1 MKPSKIIYYGF
12 VVLFT
17 LLCFYVSIEIVVAL
31 KKELP
36 VSLFSYSISYV
47 PTNSMEDEIM
57 PGDYVLF
64 KKADFDDVNEDS
76 IIVYKSKTGEMAGNF
91 IIHRIIEDHGDYF
104 ITQGDNNPLPDEEH
118 ITSDMIVGE
127 YVCVIG
133 FIGSIS
139 NNKSVLTV
147 ILFIIVI
154 LIFGCQFISGY
165 IKKKQEDMKKQ
176 NEVDKQELI
185 EQLKKEILEE
195 ELEKIRSSKK

>member
-12 VVLFT
+12 VALFT
-17 LLCFYVSIEIVVAL
+17 LLCFYVSIEIVIAL

-64 KKADFDDVNEDS
+64 KKADFDDVKEES

-91 IIHRIIEDHGDYF
+91 IIHRIIEDHGDYY
-104 ITQGDNNPLPDEEH
+104 ITKGDNNPLPDTEH
-118 ITSDMIVGE
+118 ITADMIVGE
-127 YVCVIG
+127 YICVVG
-133 FIGSIS
+133 FIGGIS
-139 NNKSVLTV
+139 SNKTLLTV
-147 ILFIIVI
+147 LVFMFIL
-154 LIFGCQFISGY
+154 LIFGCQFVSNY
-165 IKKKQEDMKKQ
+165 VKKKQEEIKQ
-176 NEVDKQELI
+176 QNQVDKQELI

-195 ELEKIRSSKK
+195 ELEKIRNSKK